1 MKQKLR
7 EEISNEYKWNLE
19 AIYKNKEEFEDELK
33 KIEQEIDKID
43 KYKDILMES
52 SSNLLECLEL
62 DTNISRRLSKAHT
75 YANCYFDSDTGNASY
90 QEMLGKVNN
99 LYQKYSEKI
108 SFIEPSILK
117 CDYNTIQKYMEEAP
131 ALKSYER
138 NLKEIY
144 RFKKYILSDNEEK
157 LISNLEKALDS
168 SSTTYE
174 SLTDTDMTYGNI
186 IDENG
191 ESVELTDSNYN
202 KYIKSNDRRVRKEA
216 FDELYR
222 VYSNFKNTICSTIKG
237 NIEANTSI
245 AKIRG
250 YNSAIEASLFSDNID
265 VSVYN
270 NLIDTVSNNL
280 SSLFKYY
287 DLKKKILGLDE
298 MHLYD
303 TYVSI
308 INEKPREYTF
318 DEAKELVKKALSVLG
333 DKYINDLNNAFTE
346 KWIDIYN
353 NKGKRGGAYSGG
365 SYDTYPYVLLN
376 FEGTLNDV
384 STLAHELGHSMH
396 SYYSRLNNSYQDSN
410 YKIFVAE
417 VASTV
422 NELLLSKYLLKNTS
436 DKREKLIILN
446 NLLDLFKATI
456 FRQTMFAEFE
466 KNIYEKHEKGEILTA
481 ELLCNDYYELNKKY
495 FGNSVYVDDEIKYEW
510 ERIPHFYYYFYVYKY
525 ATGLSAA
532 CYIVNGILSGSKDA
546 LDNYLKF
553 LTLGGSMDP
562 LDELK
567 VAGIDMT
574 KPEAILSAIHMFDE
588 ILEEFEQLYNA

>member
-7 EEISNEYKWNLE
+7 EEISNEYKWDLE

-99 LYQKYSEKI
+99 LYQKCSEKI

-117 CDYNTIQKYMEEAP
+117 CDYNTIQKYMEESP
-131 ALKSYER
+131 KLKSYER

-157 LISNLEKALDS
+157 IISNLEKALDS

-250 YNSAIEASLFSDNID
+250 YNSSIEASLFSDNID

-466 KNIYEKHEKGEILTA
+466 KKIYEKHEKGEILTA

>member
-7 EEISNEYKWNLE
+7 EEISNEYKWDLE

-62 DTNISRRLSKAHT
+62 DTNISRCLSKAHT

-131 ALKSYER
+131 KLKSYER

-157 LISNLEKALDS
+157 IISNLEKALDS

-216 FDELYR
+216 FDEIYR

-237 NIEANTSI
+237 NIEANISI

-250 YNSAIEASLFSDNID
+250 YNSSIEASLFSDNID

-436 DKREKLIILN
+436 DKCKKLIILN

-495 FGNSVYVDDEIKYEW
+495 FGNSVYIDDEIKYEW

-588 ILEEFEQLYNA
+588 VLEEFEQLYNA

>member
-7 EEISNEYKWNLE
+7 EEISNEYKWDLE

-131 ALKSYER
+131 KLKSYER
-138 NLKEIY
+138 NLKETY

-157 LISNLEKALDS
+157 IISNLEKALDS

-250 YNSAIEASLFSDNID
+250 YNSSIEASLFSDNID

-396 SYYSRLNNSYQDSN
+396 SYYSRLNNSYQESN

-466 KNIYEKHEKGEILTA
+466 KKIYEKHEKGEILTA

-574 KPEAILSAIHMFDE
+574 KPDSILSAIHMFDE
-588 ILEEFEQLYNA
+588 VLEEFEQLYNS

>member
-1 MKQKLR
+1 
-7 EEISNEYKWNLE
+7 
-19 AIYKNKEEFEDELK
+19 
-33 KIEQEIDKID
+33 
-43 KYKDILMES
+43 
-52 SSNLLECLEL
+52 
-62 DTNISRRLSKAHT
+62 
-75 YANCYFDSDTGNASY
+75 
-90 QEMLGKVNN
+90 
-99 LYQKYSEKI
+99 
-108 SFIEPSILK
+108 
-117 CDYNTIQKYMEEAP
+117 
-131 ALKSYER
+131 
-138 NLKEIY
+138 
-144 RFKKYILSDNEEK
+144 
-157 LISNLEKALDS
+157 
-168 SSTTYE
+168 
-174 SLTDTDMTYGNI
+174 MTYGNI

-250 YNSAIEASLFSDNID
+250 YESAIEASLFSDNID

-333 DKYINDLNNAFTE
+333 DKYINDLNNAFTK

-574 KPEAILSAIHMFDE
+574 KPDSILSAIHMFDE

>member
-7 EEISNEYKWNLE
+7 EEISNEYKWDLE

-33 KIEQEIDKID
+33 KIEQEMDKID

-117 CDYNTIQKYMEEAP
+117 CDYNTIQKYMEESP
-131 ALKSYER
+131 KLKSYER

-157 LISNLEKALDS
+157 IISNLEKALDS

-318 DEAKELVKKALSVLG
+318 DEAKKLVKKALSVLG

>member
-7 EEISNEYKWNLE
+7 EEISNEYKWDLE

-43 KYKDILMES
+43 KYNDILMES

-117 CDYNTIQKYMEEAP
+117 CDYNTIQKYMEESP
-131 ALKSYER
+131 KLKSYER

-157 LISNLEKALDS
+157 LISNLEKTLDS

-250 YNSAIEASLFSDNID
+250 YNSSIEASLFSDNID

-333 DKYINDLNNAFTE
+333 DKYIDDLNNAFTE

-376 FEGTLNDV
+376 FESTLNDV

-396 SYYSRLNNSYQDSN
+396 SYYSRLNNSYQNSN

>member
-7 EEISNEYKWNLE
+7 EEISNEYKWDLE

-117 CDYNTIQKYMEEAP
+117 CDYDTIQKYMEEDP

-144 RFKKYILSDNEEK
+144 RFKKFILSDNEEK

>member
-7 EEISNEYKWNLE
+7 EEISNEYKWDLE

-117 CDYNTIQKYMEEAP
+117 CDYNTIQKYMEESP
-131 ALKSYER
+131 KLKSYER

-157 LISNLEKALDS
+157 IISNLEKALDS

-250 YNSAIEASLFSDNID
+250 YNSSIEASLFSDNID

-553 LTLGGSMDP
+553 LTLGGSMDS

-574 KPEAILSAIHMFDE
+574 KPDSILSAIHMFDE

>member
-7 EEISNEYKWNLE
+7 EEISNEYKWDLE

-90 QEMLGKVNN
+90 QGMLGKVNN

-117 CDYNTIQKYMEEAP
+117 CDYNTIQKYMEESP
-131 ALKSYER
+131 KLKSYER

-157 LISNLEKALDS
+157 IISNLEQALDS

-186 IDENG
+186 IDANG

-353 NKGKRGGAYSGG
+353 NRGKRGGAYSGG

-532 CYIVNGILSGSKDA
+532 CYIVNSILSGSKDA

>member
-7 EEISNEYKWNLE
+7 EEISNEYKWDLE

-117 CDYNTIQKYMEEAP
+117 CDYNTIQKYMEESP
-131 ALKSYER
+131 KLKSYER

-157 LISNLEKALDS
+157 IISNLEKALDS
-168 SSTTYE
+168 SSMTYE

-250 YNSAIEASLFSDNID
+250 YNSSIEASLFSDNID

>member
-7 EEISNEYKWNLE
+7 EEISNEYKWDLE

-33 KIEQEIDKID
+33 KIEQEMDKID

-117 CDYNTIQKYMEEAP
+117 CDYNTIQKYMEESP
-131 ALKSYER
+131 KLKSYER

-157 LISNLEKALDS
+157 IISNLEKALDS

>member
-7 EEISNEYKWNLE
+7 EEISNEYKWDLE

-117 CDYNTIQKYMEEAP
+117 CDYNTIQKYMEESP
-131 ALKSYER
+131 KLKSYER

-157 LISNLEKALDS
+157 IISNLEKALDS

-250 YNSAIEASLFSDNID
+250 YNSSIEASLFSDNID

-588 ILEEFEQLYNA
+588 VLEEFEQLYNA

>member
-7 EEISNEYKWNLE
+7 EEISNEYKWDLE

-90 QEMLGKVNN
+90 QEILGKVNN

-117 CDYNTIQKYMEEAP
+117 CDYNTIQKYMEESP
-131 ALKSYER
+131 KLKRYER

-157 LISNLEKALDS
+157 IISNLEKALDS

-250 YNSAIEASLFSDNID
+250 YESAIEASLFSDNID

-574 KPEAILSAIHMFDE
+574 KPDSILSAIHMFDE
-588 ILEEFEQLYNA
+588 VLEEFEQLYNA

>member
-7 EEISNEYKWNLE
+7 EEISNEYKWDLE

-33 KIEQEIDKID
+33 KIEKEIDKID

-131 ALKSYER
+131 KLKSYER

-202 KYIKSNDRRVRKEA
+202 KYIKSNDRIVRKEA

-250 YNSAIEASLFSDNID
+250 YNSSIEASLFSDNID

>member
-7 EEISNEYKWNLE
+7 EEISNEYKWDLE

-117 CDYNTIQKYMEEAP
+117 CDYNTIQKYMEESP
-131 ALKSYER
+131 KLKSYER

-157 LISNLEKALDS
+157 IISNLEKALDS

-574 KPEAILSAIHMFDE
+574 KPDSILSAIHMFDE
-588 ILEEFEQLYNA
+588 VLEEFEQLYNS

>member
-7 EEISNEYKWNLE
+7 EEISNEYKWDLE

-117 CDYNTIQKYMEEAP
+117 CDYNTIQKYMEESP
-131 ALKSYER
+131 KLKSYER

-157 LISNLEKALDS
+157 IISNLEKALDS

-186 IDENG
+186 IDANG

-250 YNSAIEASLFSDNID
+250 YNSSIEASLFSDNID

>member
-7 EEISNEYKWNLE
+7 EEISNEYKWDLE

-117 CDYNTIQKYMEEAP
+117 CDYNTIQKYMEESP
-131 ALKSYER
+131 KLKSYER

-157 LISNLEKALDS
+157 IISNLEKALDS

-222 VYSNFKNTICSTIKG
+222 VYSNFKNTICS
-237 NIEANTSI
+237 SF
-245 AKIRG
+245 
-250 YNSAIEASLFSDNID
+250 FSFCCKKFF
-265 VSVYN
+265 
-270 NLIDTVSNNL
+270 TT
-280 SSLFKYY
+280 YY
-287 DLKKKILGLDE
+287 
-298 MHLYD
+298 
-303 TYVSI
+303 
-308 INEKPREYTF
+308 
-318 DEAKELVKKALSVLG
+318 
-333 DKYINDLNNAFTE
+333 
-346 KWIDIYN
+346 
-353 NKGKRGGAYSGG
+353 
-365 SYDTYPYVLLN
+365 
-376 FEGTLNDV
+376 
-384 STLAHELGHSMH
+384 
-396 SYYSRLNNSYQDSN
+396 
-410 YKIFVAE
+410 
-417 VASTV
+417 
-422 NELLLSKYLLKNTS
+422 
-436 DKREKLIILN
+436 
-446 NLLDLFKATI
+446 
-456 FRQTMFAEFE
+456 
-466 KNIYEKHEKGEILTA
+466 
-481 ELLCNDYYELNKKY
+481 
-495 FGNSVYVDDEIKYEW
+495 
-510 ERIPHFYYYFYVYKY
+510 
-525 ATGLSAA
+525 
-532 CYIVNGILSGSKDA
+532 
-546 LDNYLKF
+546 
-553 LTLGGSMDP
+553 
-562 LDELK
+562 
-567 VAGIDMT
+567 
-574 KPEAILSAIHMFDE
+574 
-588 ILEEFEQLYNA
+588 

>member
-7 EEISNEYKWNLE
+7 EEISNEYKWDLE
-19 AIYKNKEEFEDELK
+19 AIYKNKEEFDDELK

-237 NIEANTSI
+237 NIEANISI

-270 NLIDTVSNNL
+270 SLIDTVSNNL

-481 ELLCNDYYELNKKY
+481 ELLCSDYYELNKKY

>member
-7 EEISNEYKWNLE
+7 EEISNEYKWDLE

-117 CDYNTIQKYMEEAP
+117 CDYNTIQKYMEESP
-131 ALKSYER
+131 KLKSYER

-157 LISNLEKALDS
+157 IISNLEKALDS

-574 KPEAILSAIHMFDE
+574 KPDSILSAIHMFDE

>member
-7 EEISNEYKWNLE
+7 EEISNEYKWDLE

-117 CDYNTIQKYMEEAP
+117 CDYNTIQKYMEESP
-131 ALKSYER
+131 KLKSYER

-157 LISNLEKALDS
+157 IISNLEKALDS

-250 YNSAIEASLFSDNID
+250 YNSSIEASLFSDNID

-333 DKYINDLNNAFTE
+333 DKYINDLNNAFTG

-588 ILEEFEQLYNA
+588 ILEEFEQLYNS

>member
-7 EEISNEYKWNLE
+7 EEISNEYKWDLE

-117 CDYNTIQKYMEEAP
+117 CDYDTIQKYMEEDP

-144 RFKKYILSDNEEK
+144 RFKKFILSDNEEK

-202 KYIKSNDRRVRKEA
+202 KYIKSNDRTVRKEA

-222 VYSNFKNTICSTIKG
+222 VYINFKNTICSTIKG

>member
-7 EEISNEYKWNLE
+7 EEISNDCKWDLE
-19 AIYKNKEEFEDELK
+19 AIYKSKEEFEKEL
-33 KIEQEIDKID
+33 QEIEIEIGNITQ
-43 KYKDILMES
+43 YKDILMDS
-52 SSNLLECLEL
+52 STNLLNCLEL

-75 YANCYFDSDTGNASY
+75 YANCHFDSDTGNASY
-90 QEMLGKVNN
+90 QEMIGKVNN
-99 LYQKYSEKI
+99 IYQKYSETI
-108 SFIEPSILK
+108 SFIEPTILK
-117 CDYNTIQKYMEEAP
+117 CDYSTIEKFFIEEP
-131 ALKSYER
+131 KLKSYER
-138 NLKEIY
+138 NLKEIF

-157 LISNLEKALDS
+157 IISNLEKALES
-168 SSTTYE
+168 SSTIYE

-202 KYIKSNDRRVRKEA
+202 KYIKSNDRRVRKDA
-216 FDELYR
+216 FLELYR
-222 VYSNFKNTICSTIKG
+222 VYSSFKNTIASTITG
-237 NIEANTSI
+237 NIEANVSI

-250 YNSAIEASLFSDNID
+250 YNSAIEASLFSDNISID
-265 VSVYN
+265 VYN

-308 INEKPREYTF
+308 INEKPREYSF
-318 DEAKELVKKALSVLG
+318 DEAKTIVRDALSVLG
-333 DKYINDLNNAFTE
+333 DKYINDLDNAFSQ

-396 SYYSRLNNSYQDSN
+396 SYYSRINNSYQNSN

-422 NELLLSKYLLKNTS
+422 NELLLAKYLLKNTS
-436 DKREKLIILN
+436 NKKEKLIILN

-456 FRQTMFAEFE
+456 YRQTMFAEFE
-466 KNIYEKHEKGEILTA
+466 KNIYDKHEKGEILTA

-495 FGNSVYVDDEIKYEW
+495 FGNSVVVDEEIKYEW
-510 ERIPHFYYYFYVYKY
+510 ERIPHFYYNFYVYKY

-532 CYIVNGILSGSKDA
+532 CYIVNAILSGSKDA

-553 LTLGGSMDP
+553 LKLGGSMDP

-567 VAGIDMT
+567 VAGVDMS
-574 KPEAILSAIHMFDE
+574 KPDVILSAINMFDE
-588 ILEEFEQLYNA
+588 ILDEFEQLYNE

>member
-7 EEISNEYKWNLE
+7 EEISNEYKWDLE

-117 CDYNTIQKYMEEAP
+117 CDYNTIQKYMEDAP

-216 FDELYR
+216 FNELYR

-481 ELLCNDYYELNKKY
+481 ELLCSDYYELNKKY

>member
-7 EEISNEYKWNLE
+7 EEISNEYKWDLE

-117 CDYNTIQKYMEEAP
+117 CDYNTIQKYMEESP
-131 ALKSYER
+131 KLKSYER

-157 LISNLEKALDS
+157 IISNLEKALDS

-250 YNSAIEASLFSDNID
+250 YNSSIEASLFSDNID

-574 KPEAILSAIHMFDE
+574 KPDSILSAIHMFDE
-588 ILEEFEQLYNA
+588 VLEEFEQLYNS

>member
-7 EEISNEYKWNLE
+7 EEISNEYKWDLE

-117 CDYNTIQKYMEEAP
+117 CDYNTIQKYMEESP
-131 ALKSYER
+131 KLKSYER

-157 LISNLEKALDS
+157 IISNLEKALDS
-168 SSTTYE
+168 SSMTYE

-250 YNSAIEASLFSDNID
+250 YNSSIEASLFSDNID

-574 KPEAILSAIHMFDE
+574 KPDSILSAIHMFDE

>member
-7 EEISNEYKWNLE
+7 EEISNEYKWDLE

-43 KYKDILMES
+43 KYNDILMES

-117 CDYNTIQKYMEEAP
+117 CDYNTIQKYMEESP
-131 ALKSYER
+131 KLKSYER

-157 LISNLEKALDS
+157 IISNLEKALDS

-250 YNSAIEASLFSDNID
+250 YNSSIEASLFSDNID

-396 SYYSRLNNSYQDSN
+396 SYYSRLNNSYQNSN

>member
-7 EEISNEYKWNLE
+7 EEISNEYKWDLE

-33 KIEQEIDKID
+33 KIEKEIDKID

-131 ALKSYER
+131 KLKSYER

-202 KYIKSNDRRVRKEA
+202 KYIKSNDRIVRKEA

-250 YNSAIEASLFSDNID
+250 YNSSIEASLFSDNID

-495 FGNSVYVDDEIKYEW
+495 FGNSVYIDDEIKYEW

>member
-7 EEISNEYKWNLE
+7 EEISNEYKWNLDV
-19 AIYKNKEEFEDELK
+19 IYKNKEEFENELK
-33 KIEQEIDKID
+33 DIEIKLDEID
-43 KYKDILMES
+43 KYKDILMDS
-52 SSNLLECLEL
+52 STNLLNCLEL

-75 YANCYFDSDTGNASY
+75 YANCYFDSDTGNACY
-90 QEMLGKVNN
+90 QEMIGKVNN

-117 CDYNTIQKYMEEAP
+117 VDYNVIEKYLEEEIK
-131 ALKSYER
+131 LKDYER
-138 NLKEIY
+138 NIKEIY
-144 RFKKYILSDNEEK
+144 RYKKYILSDTEEK
-157 LISNLEKALDS
+157 IISNLERALDS
-168 SSTTYE
+168 SSDIYE
-174 SLTDTDMTYGNI
+174 ILTDTDMTYGNI

-216 FDELYR
+216 FKELYR

-237 NIEANTSI
+237 NIESNTSI

-250 YNSAIEASLFSDNID
+250 YNSAIEASLYNDNINID
-265 VSVYN
+265 VYN
-270 NLIDTVSNNL
+270 NLIKVVSNNL
-280 SSLFKYY
+280 SSLFRYY

-318 DEAKELVKKALSVLG
+318 DEAKKLVKEALSVLG
-333 DKYINDLNNAFTE
+333 DNYINDLDKAFTQ

-396 SYYSRLNNSYQDSN
+396 SYYSRLNNNYQDSN

-422 NELLLSKYLLKNTS
+422 NELLLSKYLLKTTT
-436 DKREKLIILN
+436 DKKEKLIILN

-456 FRQTMFAEFE
+456 YRQTMFAEFE
-466 KNIYEKHEKGEILTA
+466 KNIYEKHENGEILTA
-481 ELLCNDYYELNKKY
+481 ESLCNDYYELNKKY
-495 FGNSVYVDDEIKYEW
+495 FGSSVVVDEEIKYEW

-532 CYIVNGILSGSKDA
+532 CYIVNNILSGSKDA
-546 LDNYLKF
+546 LNNYLEF
-553 LTLGGSMDP
+553 LKLGGSMDP

-567 VAGIDMT
+567 VAGVDMSR
-574 KPEAILSAIHMFDE
+574 EDAIISAIKMFEE
-588 ILEEFEQLYNA
+588 ILDEFEQLYDV

>member
-7 EEISNEYKWNLE
+7 EEISNEYKWDLE

-117 CDYNTIQKYMEEAP
+117 CDYNTIQKYMEESP
-131 ALKSYER
+131 KLKSYER

-157 LISNLEKALDS
+157 IISNLEKALDS

-250 YNSAIEASLFSDNID
+250 YNSSIEASLFSDNID

-466 KNIYEKHEKGEILTA
+466 KNIYEKHEKGKILTA

-553 LTLGGSMDP
+553 LTLGGSMDS

-574 KPEAILSAIHMFDE
+574 KPDSILSAIHMFDE

>member
-7 EEISNEYKWNLE
+7 EEISNEYKWDLK

-52 SSNLLECLEL
+52 SSNLLDCLEL

-75 YANCYFDSDTGNASY
+75 YANCYFDSDTGNTSY

-117 CDYNTIQKYMEEAP
+117 CDYNTIQKYMEESP
-131 ALKSYER
+131 KLKSYER

-157 LISNLEKALDS
+157 IISNLEKALDS

-250 YNSAIEASLFSDNID
+250 YNSSIEASLFSDNID

>member
-7 EEISNEYKWNLE
+7 EEISNEYKWDLE

-33 KIEQEIDKID
+33 KIEQEINKID

-117 CDYNTIQKYMEEAP
+117 CDYNTIQKYMEESP
-131 ALKSYER
+131 KLKSYER

-157 LISNLEKALDS
+157 IISNLEKALDS

-250 YNSAIEASLFSDNID
+250 YNSSIEASLFSDNID

-588 ILEEFEQLYNA
+588 VLEEFEQLYNA